1 MDTRRSVGRL
11 VLAGAAF
18 AGVILGHWLS
28 YLIALPDAH
37 QRTVALASAGH
48 GYWVSAVKLAVTC
61 AVVAVASEAIRR
73 TRAALGRDSAP
84 EVGPSGL
91 AVRLAT
97 LQVLGFVAME
107 VSELV
112 TAGAPVASVFQH
124 HLFVLGILIQL
135 LVAAVVALTLF
146 LVGRAAVAIVVAL
159 ATRRS
164 RPPSP
169 HGFPARSWIAVQ
181 RWAVAASGPRGPP
194 SR

>member
-1 MDTRRSVGRL
+1 MDSSGNGKGGTLLQSRDPSDSAPHRVVSLAVMDTRRSVGRL

-84 EVGPSGL
+84 
-91 AVRLAT
+91 
-97 LQVLGFVAME
+97 
-107 VSELV
+107 
-112 TAGAPVASVFQH
+112 
-124 HLFVLGILIQL
+124 
-135 LVAAVVALTLF
+135 
-146 LVGRAAVAIVVAL
+146 
-159 ATRRS
+159 
-164 RPPSP
+164 
-169 HGFPARSWIAVQ
+169 
-181 RWAVAASGPRGPP
+181 
-194 SR
+194 